1 VTKVVRRLEAWS
13 VDDGMPVSVSS
24 VRYEGNQGQGHDWA
38 NRRAAQVEAMS
49 ANEEREL
56 GEVGRRDSKGVRRGK
71 RKRREWSEGGG
82 WSAARP

>member
-1 VTKVVRRLEAWS
+1 M
-13 VDDGMPVSVSS
+13 DDGMPVSVSS
-24 VRYEGNQGQGHDWA
+24 VCYEGNQGQGHDWA

-49 ANEEREL
+49 ANEERDW

-71 RKRREWSEGGG
+71 RTRSEEWNEGGG